1 MSESARLP
9 LGLGATV
16 EPDGVRF
23 RVWAAGAERVTVA
36 IEDGGEHPLRL
47 EPDALATAFVPG
59 LGAGARYR
67 FKLDGQGP
75 FPDPAS
81 RFQPLGVHGP
91 SEVVDPAAFAWSD
104 GAWRGLEPETLVLYE
119 LHVGTF
125 SPAGTFAG
133 VRERLPHLRELGVT
147 ALELM
152 PVADFPGQR
161 NWGYDGVAPF
171 APARCYGTP
180 DELRA
185 MVDAAHGLGLGVLLD
200 VVYNHLGPDGNYLHS
215 YSPAFF
221 SDRHQTPWGQAINL
235 DGPGSALVRAFLIEN
250 ALRWLAEYHFDG
262 LRLDA
267 THALVD
273 ESPRHFLAE
282 LAERVLA
289 LPGPRR
295 LLVAEDERNLAGL
308 VRRAEQGGMALDAV
322 WADDFHHQMRRRLAG
337 DHDGYFADFSGS
349 TADIVDTVTHGFH
362 YRGRMVART
371 GHPRGSDTTGVPR
384 HRFVFCIQNHDQIGN
399 RALGERL
406 HHQIEPAAYRAATAL
421 LLLTP
426 ATPLLFMGQEWAAS
440 TPFLYFTDH
449 HPELGK
455 LVTRGRREEFKGF
468 AAFSSPDA
476 RERIPDPQSEQ
487 TFARSRLCWEELAQ
501 PPYVQVLVLYRAL
514 LELRR
519 RIGPTGLAEL
529 SPHAHEP
536 AALLLT
542 SGQWQIVIALA
553 GPADV
558 VLPTAPGE
566 LAVVLDTEEPRFT
579 ADARRPRLVRAGD
592 TNAVVFSRPG
602 ALVLRRLSHKEQP

>member
-104 GAWRGLEPETLVLYE
+104 SAWRGLDPETLVLYE

-185 MVDAAHGLGLGVLLD
+185 LVDAAHGLGLGVLLD

-371 GHPRGSDTTGVPR
+371 GHPRGSDTTGIPR

-406 HHQIEPAAYRAATAL
+406 HHQIEPAVYRAATAL

-487 TFARSRLCWEELAQ
+487 TFARSRLCWEELAR
-501 PPYVQVLVLYRAL
+501 PPHCQVLVLYRAL

-536 AALLLT
+536 AAVLLT

-566 LAVVLDTEEPRFT
+566 VAVVLDTEEPRFT

-602 ALVLRRLSHKEQP
+602 ALVLRRLNHKEQP